1 MPGPKCVEPAITSG
15 GVGMCIGI
23 SSPLKNPV
31 SGLLVIP
38 VVIVYCTIHN
48 YDWTN
53 STHASDNTNAAVR
66 PQFSASVNAVSAL
79 FSLSPL
85 GWIKSSKLSALKIL
99 SWEIWTPKVVCFQVH
114 QPSIESRRFQRRHK
128 LIYHHFPDFDHFL
141 CPSRSG
147 LMACLTLIAASTWD
161 SCKIERISA
170 QLF

>member
-99 SWEIWTPKVVCFQVH
+99 S
-114 QPSIESRRFQRRHK
+114 
-128 LIYHHFPDFDHFL
+128 
-141 CPSRSG
+141 
-147 LMACLTLIAASTWD
+147 
-161 SCKIERISA
+161 
-170 QLF
+170 